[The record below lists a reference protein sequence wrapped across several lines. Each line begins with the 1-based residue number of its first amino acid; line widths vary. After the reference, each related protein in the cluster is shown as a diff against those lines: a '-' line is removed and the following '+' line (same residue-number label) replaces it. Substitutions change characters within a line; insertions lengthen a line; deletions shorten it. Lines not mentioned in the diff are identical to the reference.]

1 MFVIG
6 NRIMIAPDARK
17 DRTVLGLILPQ
28 QSQEDAQIGT
38 VIGVGYGR
46 YSEKSGALIPI
57 DFIDPGD
64 RVLYSKYG
72 GTVIQVDEDEVLLLS
87 VDDILCIVDD

>member
-1 MFVIG
+1 MLVVG
-6 NRIMIAPDARK
+6 NRVMVAPDSRK
-17 DRTVLGLILPQ
+17 QQTAKGLILPQ

-38 VIGVGYGR
+38 VVAVGYGE
-46 YSEKSGALIPI
+46 YNKHGALIPI

>member
-1 MFVIG
+1 MFVVG
-6 NRIMIAPDARK
+6 NRVMIAPDART
-17 DRTVLGLILPQ
+17 DRTPLGIWLPQ
-28 QSQEDAQIGT
+28 QAQEDAQIGT

-72 GTVIQVDEDEVLLLS
+72 GTVISVDGDDVLLVS
-87 VDDILCIVDD
+87 PDDIFAIVED